1 MSFFPKQQA
10 SRPGAV
16 QTVAFSGTAAT
27 IGSAF
32 GPETY
37 QIRLCATASCN
48 YLISEAANVVPATT
62 SNGPLL
68 PANTIEYVIVNPGQ
82 KLSVIQNSATGALN
96 VTEMS

>member
-1 MSFFPKQQA
+1 MAAGVLKSALVAGPSVLPA
-10 SRPGAV
+10 VSARP
-16 QTVAFSGTAAT
+16 
-27 IGSAF
+27 
-32 GPETY
+32 
-37 QIRLCATASCN
+37 
-48 YLISEAANVVPATT
+48 ANVVPATT